1 MAGTHQIKIEP
12 LTDEAFRP
20 FGEVLSRKGG
30 EPFFQMNDGKVQ
42 GWKVEFACEGPTEVA
57 YMKVDFQ
64 DWKVEDIERHFQV
77 TQTFIPLRGK
87 PMIMVVAPPTDPED
101 REAVPSPEAY
111 RAFYMDGTQGVM
123 LGAGTWHA
131 SARLA
136 LYPPD
141 CEFVYLSS
149 VNTTLDLK
157 RVAAEGGEPKLSQI
171 VNYRERFGVALE
183 PVW

>member
-1 MAGTHQIKIEP
+1 MAGSHRIKIQP

-20 FGEVLSRKGG
+20 FGEVLSRKEA
-30 EPFFQMNDGKVQ
+30 EPFFQMTGGIVQ
-42 GWKVEFACEGPTEVA
+42 GWKVDFVCEGPTEVA

-64 DWKVEDIERHFQV
+64 SWAVEEMERHFEV
-77 TQTFIPLRGK
+77 TQTFIPLKGK
-87 PMIMVVAPPTDPED
+87 PMIMVVAPATDPGD
-101 REAVPSPEAY
+101 REAVPSPEECS
-111 RAFYMDGTQGVM
+111 AFYMDGTHGVM
-123 LGAGTWHA
+123 LGVGTWHA

-149 VNTTLDLK
+149 SNTTQDLR
-157 RVAAEGGEPKLSQI
+157 RVAAEGGEPTLSQV
-171 VNYRERFGVALE
+171 VNYRQRFGVALE